1 MSWVGI
7 LLTFSLVEN
16 VVFARLL
23 GLEAATAVVAGPRR
37 AAAYGLAT
45 GILAAATT
53 SAVWALRV
61 YALAPIGA
69 TWLQTPALILLAAG
83 LAALARF
90 VLRRAAPRTADLVG
104 PVLRPSGA
112 AVAALG
118 TALVV
123 VRAEFTA
130 VDGLVAGAAAGAGL
144 LVALSILAGIEDRL
158 GPGETPSAMSGL
170 PRALVSAGLAAMAFG
185 LFDRVF
191 LAGLVR

>member
-1 MSWVGI
+1 MSWLGI

-23 GLEAATAVVAGPRR
+23 GLDAASGVVAGTRR
-37 AAAYGLAT
+37 AAASGAAASF
-45 GILAAATT
+45 LAAAT
-53 SAVWALRV
+53 AAAAWALRV

-69 TWLQTPALILLAAG
+69 TWLQVPAVILLAAG
-83 LAALARF
+83 IAALARV
-90 VLRRAAPRTADLVG
+90 VLRIAAPRTADLVG

-118 TALVV
+118 TVLVA
-123 VRAEFTA
+123 VRAEFTL
-130 VDGLVAGAAAGAGL
+130 VDGLVAGVVAGVGL

-158 GPGETPSAMSGL
+158 GPGEAPSAMSGL
-170 PRALVSAGLAAMAFG
+170 PRALVSAGLAALAFG
-185 LFDRVF
+185 AFDRVF